1 MLNYTFIS
9 GLIAQRI
16 EHPPSKRVV
25 VGSNPTRSIFFFQQ
39 ERLAFLTLFFS
50 YAAPPLWAR
59 TSRLLIFK
67 LSFPLFSCCDIF

>member
-1 MLNYTFIS
+1 
-9 GLIAQRI
+9 
-16 EHPPSKRVV
+16 
-25 VGSNPTRSIFFFQQ
+25 
-39 ERLAFLTLFFS
+39 LAFLTLFFS